1 MAVIGLTADG
11 RKIVLATESPTT
23 YSTGGVSVTVDEVN
37 RIDAVI
43 HASIDGGYFTN
54 VSLCS
59 VSGNTVTVP
68 VYRFNYG
75 AASPGPAV
83 EVPDG
88 TDLSGTTI
96 TLIVIGT

>member
-11 RKIVLATESPTT
+11 RKIVLKTASPTT
-23 YSTGGVSVTVDEVN
+23 YSSPGVSVTIDEVN

-43 HASIDGGYFTN
+43 QASIDSGYFTN
-54 VSLCS
+54 ASLCS
-59 VSGNTVTVP
+59 ASGNSVVVP